1 MTLVGVREYRIV
13 SSLVAT
19 GWLPRSIV
27 VTYYTISEACT
38 LTYQKINGQN
48 SHALIMADPTL
59 ADVATETLTPL
70 L

>member
-19 GWLPRSIV
+19 CWLPRSRV
-27 VTYYTISEACT
+27 VTYYISEACT